1 MGIYTDILR
10 PILFKFP
17 PEQSHKIGQLIL
29 SSRQLWRLLGPMLSL
44 QDPLLRTRLST
55 IDLPNPVGLAAGYD
69 KNCDTLESLANIGFG
84 YITGGTIVS
93 KPRDGNPQPRILR
106 VPTSEGMIN
115 SLGFPS
121 DGLARVMDK
130 VSSHNRLN
138 VPLLLSISGISTEEI
153 VECYITQDVCSAIE
167 LNISSPNTQG
177 IRIFQNPGILK
188 ELLQTLQPIK
198 TKPLLIKLP
207 PFFGRIQTEDTYR
220 IIDVCLDH
228 GLDGFTVAN
237 TWPIENAGLAVGRG
251 GLSGKPLFMHMLD
264 MVKSIRNYVGNNV
277 AINACGGIS
286 SGEDA
291 VKALIAGANT
301 VQLYTGF
308 IYQGPR
314 LIANINKYI
323 LDYMTER
330 GIPSIES
337 IALDANN

>member
-1 MGIYTDILR
+1 
-10 PILFKFP
+10 
-17 PEQSHKIGQLIL
+17 
-29 SSRQLWRLLGPMLSL
+29 MLSL

-55 IDLPNPVGLAAGYD
+55 IEIPNPVGLAAGYD
-69 KNCDTLESLANIGFG
+69 KNCDTLESLSKIGFG

-93 KPRDGNPQPRILR
+93 KPRYGNPPPRILR
-106 VPTSEGMIN
+106 ISKDESLIN

-121 DGLARVMDK
+121 DGLDK
-130 VSSHNRLN
+130 VIHNISSHTSLN
-138 VPLLLSISGISTEEI
+138 IPLFLSISGVSIDEI
-153 VECYITQDVCSAIE
+153 VECYRTQDICSAIE

-177 IRIFQNPGILK
+177 IRIFQNPQVLK
-188 ELLQTLQPIK
+188 DLLSTLNPLK
-198 TKPLLIKLP
+198 NKPLFIKLP
-207 PFFGRIQTEDTYR
+207 PFFGRSQTQETYR
-220 IIDVCLDH
+220 IIDVCLEH
-228 GLDGFTVAN
+228 RLDGFTVAN
-237 TWPIENAGLAVGRG
+237 TWPMENSSLAVGRG
-251 GLSGKPLFMHMLD
+251 GLSGRPLFMHMLD
-264 MVKSIRNYVGNNV
+264 MVKSIRNYIGNNV

-314 LIANINKYI
+314 LIPNINKYI

-337 IALDANN
+337 IALDANT